1 MKVHV
6 LVEDKVRRRGFIA
19 EHGLSLFIEDNQ
31 FSILFDVGATDIFI
45 HNAKQKELNLDHLDY
60 VIISHG
66 HYDHG
71 NGLDFL
77 IPALKTKILIQE
89 VGLDS
94 KYAKEQENYREIG
107 LSNKSELIKRL
118 DSNIIKL
125 NGDYQINEK
134 VRILNS
140 LSSKNDF
147 ERVAPEFY
155 VSKNRHIVKDLFTD
169 EQILVI
175 NSNKGLIVFSGCSHL
190 GIVNWLDRVQQNY
203 PNVPIYALFAGMHL
217 EKASEM
223 QLNKTIEKLSQA
235 NISHIYPIHCTGFM
249 ATAKIKE
256 HFLDK
261 CSILYTG
268 DTVEI

>member
-1 MKVHV
+1 MKVHI

-19 EHGLSLFIEDNQ
+19 EHGLSLFIEDDHL
-31 FSILFDVGATDIFI
+31 SILFDVGATDVFLQ
-45 HNAKQKELNLDHLDY
+45 NAKEKGLNLDSLDY

-66 HYDHG
+66 HYDHC

-77 IPALKTKILIQE
+77 MPATKTKILIQE
-89 VGLDS
+89 TGLNS

-118 DSNIIKL
+118 RSNIMKL

-134 VRILNS
+134 VMILNT

-147 ERVAPEFY
+147 EMIAPEFF
-155 VSKNRHIVKDLFTD
+155 VSKDQHIVKDLFTD

-175 NSNKGLIVFSGCSHL
+175 NSAKGLIVFSGCSHL
-190 GIVNWLDRVQQNY
+190 GIVNWLNRVRKNY
-203 PNVPIYALFAGMHL
+203 PNIPIYALFAGMHL

-235 NISHIYPIHCTGFM
+235 NISHIYPIHCAGFM

-268 DTVEI
+268 DTLEI